1 MKSIGPAPLIPLSQ
15 ANNHQ
20 IMKYLFG
27 PVNSRRLGLSMGIDI
42 MPAKVC
48 NFNCIYCEVGA
59 TSRLTCDRKEYVP
72 TQAILA
78 EIDFFLHKMADAR
91 TVDVFTITGSGEPT
105 LHSGIGRIIRYLKER
120 TDKPVAVLTNG
131 SLLHVPEVRE
141 GLAGADIV
149 VPSLDAARAESF
161 KRVNRPAR
169 CVDMGT
175 VIKGIERFSRDFS
188 GHLWLEILL
197 VKDVN
202 DSAADIDA
210 LIQAIQD
217 IAPERIQ
224 LNTVA
229 RPPLE
234 DNALPISSR
243 EMAAIAKQIEE
254 RFNGPVEI
262 PMDFMKKGEG
272 NGEPVSQNDI
282 IQILKRRPCTAADV
296 CAALGQT
303 PDSVHTL
310 LKQLEY
316 DERISS
322 VSHNG
327 HRYYQADVHS

>member
-1 MKSIGPAPLIPLSQ
+1 
-15 ANNHQ
+15 
-20 IMKYLFG
+20 MKYLFG
-27 PVNSRRLGLSMGIDI
+27 PVNSRRLGLSLGIDI

-59 TSRLTCDRKEYVP
+59 TTRLTCDRKEYVP
-72 TQAILA
+72 TQAILS
-78 EIDFFLHKMADAR
+78 EVDDFLLRREAAR
-91 TVDVFTITGSGEPT
+91 MPDVYTITGSGEPT
-105 LHSGIGRIIRYLKER
+105 LHSDVGKIIRYLKEK

-131 SLLHVPEVRE
+131 SLMHLAEVRE
-141 GLAGADIV
+141 GLAAADIV
-149 VPSLDAARAESF
+149 VPSLDAARVESF
-161 KRVNRPAR
+161 RKVNRPAQ
-169 CVDMGT
+169 CVDMDT
-175 VIKGIERFSRDFS
+175 VITGLNRFSLDFS
-188 GHLWLEILL
+188 GQIWLEILL

-210 LIQAIQD
+210 LLQAVD
-217 IAPERIQ
+217 GIAPDRIQ

-234 DNALPISSR
+234 ESARPISYS

-262 PMDFMKKGEG
+262 PMDFVNKGKG
-272 NGEPVSQNDI
+272 KAEPVLKNDI
-282 IQILKRRPCTAADV
+282 IQILKRRPCTAAHV
-296 CAALGQT
+296 CEALGQSS
-303 PDSVHTL
+303 DSVHAL

-327 HRYYQADVHS
+327 ERYYQADVHS